1 MLLPTMKSIDEQNDD
16 ISNQVPKFLVN
27 KDGFPISQDTLKTL
41 WDNVRELYEDG
52 EKYENEIRGNPD
64 IPIPTIPQVPS
75 LQPTIPVRQKL
86 ASIQKYMNELQYN
99 HTGMQFF
106 EVKKY
111 RPISGLMEIAKEI
124 IKESLPIK
132 CLEAVILSLYLT
144 AGTKDLVRFVISFK
158 SKLLTNVHRHV
169 VLGLN
174 YGSNYGALGMSR
186 RKELMD
192 KPLAFQS
199 LGKLVLDY
207 KHAYENCH
215 HKLKKVKLSLPV
227 VHDMHSCE
235 RIIWNYLTLP
245 VYKMTNDEVRSMLDK
260 YARTIK
266 NI

>member
-1 MLLPTMKSIDEQNDD
+1 MKGLGEQNDEGRKQ
-16 ISNQVPKFLVN
+16 SQRFLVN
-27 KDGFPISQDTLKTL
+27 KDGFPVSQYTMDTL
-41 WDNVRELYEDG
+41 WGNVRELYDDG
-52 EKYENEIRGNPD
+52 KKYENEIRGNPD
-64 IPIPTIPQVPS
+64 IPSRSIPSVPS
-75 LQPTIPVRQKL
+75 LLPSIPVRQRL
-86 ASIQKYMNELQYN
+86 ASIQNYINELQYN

-124 IKESLPIK
+124 IRESLPIK

-144 AGTKDLVRFVISFK
+144 SGIKDLVRFIISFK
-158 SKLLTNVHRHV
+158 SKFSTNVHRHV

-174 YGSNYGALGMSR
+174 YGSTYGALGLSR

-207 KHAYENCH
+207 KQGYENCH
-215 HKLKKVKLSLPV
+215 HTLKKVKLSLPV
-227 VHDMHSCE
+227 VHDLHSCE
-235 RIIWNYLTLP
+235 KISWKYLTLP
-245 VYKMTNDEVRSMLDK
+245 VYKMRNDEIKIELDK
-260 YARTIK
+260 YARILK